1 MSKLIGRKEYVE
13 ELEDVYKSSKSEFVA
28 VYGRRRIG
36 KTFLIDCVFENRMT
50 FSLTALSNAPTKN
63 QLLNFNIEMSR
74 QFRRDFP
81 IADNWFIAL
90 NQLIELLET
99 MDDVYKKVVFF
110 DEMPWMDT
118 PKSDFLSSFEHFW
131 NGWASKRTDIMLI
144 ACGSAT
150 SWIVNKLINNNGGL
164 HNRVTRRIRVMPLPI
179 ADCGQILAQ
188 KEISCEKYDI
198 ISYYM
203 ALGGVPFYWTL
214 LKKGLSVSQNI
225 DYLFFNEVSPLK
237 DEFHLMYS
245 SLFANHQKYIKMVE
259 LLGTKSKGLTRKEI
273 IEASKQNSGGA
284 LSEILTDLQLCGL
297 VKKNVPPNASVKNA
311 LYQLDD
317 FYTLF
322 YLRFLHDKGVAGS
335 GAWSN
340 MAKTQ
345 KLNAWA
351 GLAFEHVCFE
361 NSAKILEKLKIAGVK
376 TNIYQ
381 WRSRKNLGGAQIDM
395 VIDRADNVIN
405 ICEIKFSTEKF
416 VIDANYANN
425 IRNKVAV
432 FRQETNTK
440 KTIFVTMITTYGIVD
455 NQYSGLVQNQL
466 TAEDLF

>member
-1 MSKLIGRKEYVE
+1 MNQLIGRKEYVD
-13 ELEDVYKSSKSEFVA
+13 ELEDVFKSSKSEFVA

-36 KTFLIDCVFENRMT
+36 KTFLIDCVFGSRMT
-50 FSLTALSNAPTKN
+50 FSLTALANATTKK

-74 QFRRDFP
+74 QFKRDFP
-81 IADNWFIAL
+81 VADNWFTAL
-90 NQLIELLET
+90 NQLIEQLET
-99 MDDVYKKVVFF
+99 MDEVSKKVIFF

-131 NGWASKRTDIMLI
+131 NGWASKRNDIMLI

-150 SWIVNKLINNNGGL
+150 SWIVNKLINNKGGL
-164 HNRVTRRIRVMPLPI
+164 HNRVTRRLRVMPLPI
-179 ADCGQILAQ
+179 ADCGQILTQ
-188 KEISCEKYDI
+188 KGITCEKYDI

-214 LKKGLSVSQNI
+214 LKKGFSVSQNI
-225 DYLFFNEVSPLK
+225 DYLFFNEISPLK

-259 LLGTKSKGLTRKEI
+259 LLGSKSKGLTRQEI
-273 IEASKQNSGGA
+273 IEASNQNSGGA
-284 LSEILTDLQLCGL
+284 LSEILNDLQLCGL
-297 VKKNVPPNASVKNA
+297 VKKTVPPHSSVKNA

-335 GAWSN
+335 GAWSK
-340 MAKTQ
+340 MAKTP

-351 GLAFEHVCFE
+351 GLAFEQVCIH
-361 NSAKILEKLKIAGVK
+361 NSAQILEKLKIAGIE
-376 TNIYQ
+376 TSIYQ

-395 VIDRADNVIN
+395 LIDRADNVIN
-405 ICEIKFSTEKF
+405 LCEIKFTTEKF
-416 VIDANYANN
+416 IITADYADN
-425 IRNKVAV
+425 IRNKVAI
-432 FRQETNTK
+432 FRQETGTK
-440 KTIFVTMITTYGIVD
+440 KSIYVTMITTYGIVE

>member
-1 MSKLIGRKEYVE
+1 MNQLIGRKEYVE
-13 ELEDVYKSSKSEFVA
+13 ELEDIYSSDKSEFVA

-36 KTFLIDCVFENRMT
+36 KTFLIDRVFGGRMT
-50 FSLTALSNAPTKN
+50 FSITALANAPTKN

-74 QFRRDFP
+74 QFMRDFP
-81 IADNWFIAL
+81 LADNWLTAL
-90 NQLIELLET
+90 NQLIGQLET
-99 MDDVYKKVVFF
+99 MDDVQKKVIFI

-131 NGWASKRTDIMLI
+131 NGWASKRNDIMLI

-150 SWIVNKLINNNGGL
+150 SWIVSKLINNKGGL
-164 HNRVTRRIRVMPLPI
+164 HNRVTRRIRVMPLSV
-179 ADCGQILAQ
+179 ADCGQILVQ
-188 KEISCEKYDI
+188 KGITCEKYDI

-245 SLFANHQKYIKMVE
+245 SLFSNHQKYIKMVE
-259 LLGTKSKGLTRKEI
+259 VLGSKSKGLTRQEI
-273 IEASKQNSGGA
+273 IGATKQNSGGA
-284 LSEILTDLQLCGL
+284 LTEILNNLQLCGL
-297 VKKNVPPNASVKNA
+297 VGKTIPPHSSVKNA
-311 LYQLDD
+311 LYKLDD

-322 YLRFLHDKGVAGS
+322 YLRFLHDKGAAGS
-335 GAWSN
+335 GAWSK
-340 MAKTQ
+340 MAKTP
-345 KLNAWA
+345 KLNTWA
-351 GLAFEHVCFE
+351 GLAFEQVCIH
-361 NSAKILEKLKIAGVK
+361 NSAQILEKMKIAGIE

-395 VIDRADNVIN
+395 VIDRADNVVN

-416 VIDANYANN
+416 VITADYADK
-425 IRNKVAV
+425 IRNKVAI
-432 FRQETNTK
+432 FRQETGTK
-440 KTIFVTMITTYGIVD
+440 KTIFVTMITTYGIVE
-455 NQYSGLVQNQL
+455 NQYAGVVQNQL